1 MKREKNK
8 RREYVAP
15 EFRLPKRSRPV
26 PESKRHDIR
35 PGDRV
40 TVKVGIYIKLDR
52 DVLEFFKKRAA
63 EQGSPAYQTQINN
76 ELRKAME
83 TADAPERMNTVTVLR
98 QAQDL
103 IEHAVKRVQ
112 GKRGGRAL
120 RE

>member
-1 MKREKNK
+1 MKRENNK
-8 RREYVAP
+8 RAYVAP

-40 TVKVGIYIKLDR
+40 TVKVGTYIKLDR

-83 TADAPERMNTVTVLR
+83 TADAPESMNTVTVLR
-98 QAQDL
+98 QAHVL
-103 IEHAVKRVQ
+103 LEHAVKRILA
-112 GKRGGRAL
+112 KLRGQAAK
-120 RE
+120 E

>member
-1 MKREKNK
+1 MKREKTK

-26 PESKRHDIR
+26 VKSRRHDIS
-35 PGDRV
+35 PGDTV

-52 DVLEFFKKRAA
+52 DILEFFKNRAA
-63 EQGSPAYQTQINN
+63 EPGSPAYQTQINN

-83 TADAPERMNTVTVLR
+83 TAEAPENMNTVTVLR
-98 QAQDL
+98 QAQGL
-103 IEHAVKRVQ
+103 IERAVRRVQ

-120 RE
+120 TQ

>member
-40 TVKVGIYIKLDR
+40 TVKVGIYIKLDQ

-83 TADAPERMNTVTVLR
+83 TADAPESMNRLR
-98 QAQDL
+98 QAQGL
-103 IEHAVKRVQ
+103 IEHTVKRVQ